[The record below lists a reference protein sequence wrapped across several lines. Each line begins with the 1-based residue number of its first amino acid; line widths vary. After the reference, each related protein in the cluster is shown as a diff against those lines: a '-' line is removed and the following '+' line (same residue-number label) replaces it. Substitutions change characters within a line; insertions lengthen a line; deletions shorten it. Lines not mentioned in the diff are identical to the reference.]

1 MLGSTRKALEIL
13 GCTVASAYMSW
24 RLSVPFRV
32 VEIEFNFRW
41 ASFALS
47 VIGVGFRVGVVA
59 KFFPYKDSV
68 FVVIPRI

>member
-1 MLGSTRKALEIL
+1 
-13 GCTVASAYMSW
+13 
-24 RLSVPFRV
+24 
-32 VEIEFNFRW
+32 
-41 ASFALS
+41 